1 MAELLMKDQRYTPSW
16 VWQLAQDC
24 LGEIDLDPTAAPDP
38 KFWRATK
45 NITEEMDCFIESW
58 GKPQTVWMNP
68 PYSNAAK
75 FLNLFAA
82 EQSRCYFRGIT
93 LTLPGVLH
101 NKGTSQILKC
111 ALEDGALTG
120 ACFTTGRIQFLNTGN
135 SNDRDS
141 LFLYWGPRIDLFRDV
156 FSPVG
161 IVVKF

>member
-16 VWQLAQDC
+16 VWQLAEDC
-24 LGEIDLDPTAAPDP
+24 LGKIDLDPTAAPDP

-58 GKPQTVWMNP
+58 GKPQTVFMNP
-68 PYSNAAK
+68 PYSNSEK
-75 FLNLFAA
+75 FLDVFAA
-82 EQSRCYFRGIT
+82 RAALCNFRGIT

-101 NKGTSQILKC
+101 NKGTSQILRC
-111 ALEDGALTG
+111 AIKDGALTG

-141 LFLYWGPRIDLFRDV
+141 LFLYWGARIDLFCDV

-161 IVVKF
+161 IVVEF